1 MKFNEHSRLGNNH
14 AVLSASKYYWI
25 HYDEA
30 KFDRFLS
37 RRLAQERGV
46 KLHNFAQ
53 HCILLGQRL
62 PRSRSALNKYVND
75 AVGFKMTPEQI
86 LFYSINAYGTADA
99 ISFRVGQLRIHD
111 LKTGVSKVSMDQLM
125 VYASLFCLEYDEQ
138 PSKIEI
144 ELRIYQGFNTI
155 IHRPESSDVRIIM
168 DKIILFDKRINEF
181 NFIE

>member
-1 MKFNEHSRLGNNH
+1 
-14 AVLSASKYYWI
+14 
-25 HYDEA
+25 
-30 KFDRFLS
+30 
-37 RRLAQERGV
+37 
-46 KLHNFAQ
+46 
-53 HCILLGQRL
+53 
-62 PRSRSALNKYVND
+62 VND